1 LINQQSLQLKQLKIN
16 IHISLESSFS
26 FFEGLMRS
34 TKKIMKTKFLLSLI
48 TLFVIVIAADAQ
60 VLTQKNL
67 SLQGAKKIVAEAVKY
82 AQSVNAPG
90 GSIAV
95 VDAGGNLIYL
105 EKLDGT
111 FAAAAEVSIKKA
123 NTAATFKAP
132 SSKLENSI
140 NGGRDALITVGHT
153 FLQGGV
159 PIIID
164 GQVIGAIG
172 VSGSASAQQD
182 EDIANAGVKA
192 QL

>member
-1 LINQQSLQLKQLKIN
+1 MKKIFLIIASTLILNAAFSQVPTQKN
-16 IHISLESSFS
+16 ISLE
-26 FFEGLMRS
+26 
-34 TKKIMKTKFLLSLI
+34 
-48 TLFVIVIAADAQ
+48 
-60 VLTQKNL
+60 
-67 SLQGAKKIVAEAVKY
+67 GAKKIVTEAVAY
-82 AQSVNAPG
+82 AKSVNAPG

-105 EKLDGT
+105 EKLDNT
-111 FAAAAEVSIKKA
+111 FPAAAEVSIKKA
-123 NTAATFKAP
+123 NTAAIFKAP

-159 PIIID
+159 PIVID

-182 EDIANAGVKA
+182 EDIANAGVKTKIE
-192 QL
+192 